1 MRNDARRL
9 IRRTLAV
16 VVLAFAVAT
25 TTWVILTL
33 VRLDR
38 AAAEDRPEAT
48 HRLEREPD
56 PRSWSRLA
64 SGLGTIFYVQAQRS
78 VLIGPAAAFTIG
90 GAWLFVKRGRQ
101 SLVPRP

>member
-48 HRLEREPD
+48 HRLEREPE
-56 PRSWSRLA
+56 
-64 SGLGTIFYVQAQRS
+64 RS
-78 VLIGPAAAFTIG
+78 VLVGPAAAFTVG
-90 GAWLFVKRGRQ
+90 GAWLLVKRGRQ